1 VFRFFPKAFPEDF
14 RSVIKLFVARFG
26 WKPAEIR
33 DMLIDDILLCID
45 AYNEDAQRQLDA
57 LNGVTDG

>member
-1 VFRFFPKAFPEDF
+1 
-14 RSVIKLFVARFG
+14 VIKLFVARFG

-33 DMLIDDILLCID
+33 DMPLDDILLCID

>member
-1 VFRFFPKAFPEDF
+1 
-14 RSVIKLFVARFG
+14 VIKLFVARFG

-33 DMLIDDILLCID
+33 DMLLDDILLCID